1 MRDYFKCLRLNT
13 RPMHQVMAPLP
24 KSRLMPFK
32 PPFTFSGVY
41 FLGPLMVKW
50 GLATAKRCRGM
61 SVHVLNH
68 ACWISRS
75 GTFTWKTD
83 DFFMILRQ
91 FISRRGPPEEIRS
104 DRGTHFV
111 GEDIEMR
118 DTIEH
123 LESVKQRSR
132 WSYNK
137 RESNGHLLLSPA
149 SPYMAGIRE
158 RLVRS
163 RGSISRPLLVIDC

>member
-1 MRDYFKCLRLNT
+1 
-13 RPMHQVMAPLP
+13 
-24 KSRLMPFK
+24 
-32 PPFTFSGVY
+32 
-41 FLGPLMVKW
+41 
-50 GLATAKRCRGM
+50 
-61 SVHVLNH
+61 
-68 ACWISRS
+68 
-75 GTFTWKTD
+75 
-83 DFFMILRQ
+83 MILRQ

-158 RLVRS
+158 RLVRVA
-163 RGSISRPLLVIDC
+163 RKHFKAVVGDRLLNELALRTLFTEGGWIVNNRPIIPVSNEAQRT